1 MRFQPE
7 RKWMERALRAAREG
21 IRRAEG
27 GPFGAAIVR
36 GGELISVGH
45 NTVLKERDATC
56 HAEINAIRLASR
68 KLKRYDLSD
77 CVIYSTTEPCPMCFS
92 AIHWARFRQVIFGTS
107 FEDVAE
113 RGFNE
118 LYIPSRQMKR
128 DGKSPVGIQSGFMR
142 KECLALLEEW
152 DKREDKQIY

>member
-1 MRFQPE
+1 MY
-7 RKWMERALRAAREG
+7 
-21 IRRAEG
+21 
-27 GPFGAAIVR
+27 
-36 GGELISVGH
+36 
-45 NTVLKERDATC
+45 T
-56 HAEINAIRLASR
+56 
-68 KLKRYDLSD
+68 
-77 CVIYSTTEPCPMCFS
+77 TTEPCPMCFS

-128 DGKSPVGIQSGFMR
+128 DGKSPGGIQSGFMR